1 MSILTRW
8 LLIPPVNARLIGRY
22 RDYRRHGASAFSATL
37 GCFWMILAWIFIP
50 LEHPRWQR
58 IRAEHKNLYPH
69 INASRPRPLDPVR
82 YLIQTCWLL
91 IGTSR
96 KETPKPRRRAF
107 SGLQNI
113 RGRYHQWM
121 NELPERVSHKTQHLD
136 EKKEL
141 GHLSAGARR
150 LILGIIVTFSLIL
163 ALICVTQPFN
173 PLAQFIFL
181 MLLWG
186 VALIVRRMPG
196 RFSALMLIVLSLTV
210 SCR

>member
-69 INASRPRPLDPVR
+69 INALASASAGPGPLSYSNMLVTDR
-82 YLIQTCWLL
+82 CIAQ
-91 IGTSR
+91 R
-96 KETPKPRRRAF
+96 TPKPRRRAF

-121 NELPERVSHKTQHLD
+121 NESERVSHKTQHLD

-141 GHLSAGARR
+141 GHLSAGTRR
-150 LILGIIVTFSLIL
+150 LILVSSSPSLIL

-173 PLAQFIFL
+173 SLAQFIFL

-186 VALIVRRMPG
+186 
-196 RFSALMLIVLSLTV
+196 
-210 SCR
+210 

>member
-8 LLIPPVNARLIGRY
+8 LLIPPVNVRLIGRY

-37 GCFWMILAWIFIP
+37 GCFWLILAWIFIP

-58 IRAEHKNLYPH
+58 IRAEHKNC
-69 INASRPRPLDPVR
+69 IRISTPRVR
-82 YLIQTCWLL
+82 VRWTRSVILIQTCWLL

-136 EKKEL
+136 EKK
-141 GHLSAGARR
+141 SSV
-150 LILGIIVTFSLIL
+150 I
-163 ALICVTQPFN
+163 
-173 PLAQFIFL
+173 
-181 MLLWG
+181 
-186 VALIVRRMPG
+186 
-196 RFSALMLIVLSLTV
+196 
-210 SCR
+210 

>member
-91 IGTSR
+91 IGASR
-96 KETPKPRRRAF
+96 QRNAETAQAGIFRSAEYSWTLPSMDERA
-107 SGLQNI
+107 
-113 RGRYHQWM
+113 
-121 NELPERVSHKTQHLD
+121 
-136 EKKEL
+136 
-141 GHLSAGARR
+141 A
-150 LILGIIVTFSLIL
+150 
-163 ALICVTQPFN
+163 
-173 PLAQFIFL
+173 
-181 MLLWG
+181 
-186 VALIVRRMPG
+186 
-196 RFSALMLIVLSLTV
+196 
-210 SCR
+210 

>member
-1 MSILTRW
+1 MVANPAGQRAADRALSRLSSPRC
-8 LLIPPVNARLIGRY
+8 VGFQRDARLFLDDPGL
-22 RDYRRHGASAFSATL
+22 D
-37 GCFWMILAWIFIP
+37 FIP

-91 IGTSR
+91 IGASR

-186 VALIVRRMPG
+186 
-196 RFSALMLIVLSLTV
+196 
-210 SCR
+210 